1 MWHCSNEPAAA
12 EPLRAP
18 EGSAPGD
25 RVFVEGY
32 ADGTPD
38 EELNP
43 KKKIW
48 EKIKVKSLCR
58 QSFALAV
65 T

>member
-1 MWHCSNEPAAA
+1 MNQRQQSPCVL
-12 EPLRAP
+12 LRAVL
-18 EGSAPGD
+18 PGD